1 MGEERGRRWL
11 AVGLVV
17 AAAGAG
23 FAVWLG
29 RDDGFDCGPLLEDRT
44 RLMGEPF
51 GQGSRT
57 VAALGDSYTL
67 GSGLSGPEAA
77 WPAALTSRLDVSVVV
92 DGVGSTGFTTRG
104 FCPGDDVT
112 YGERVDDDWI
122 DADTVVV
129 QGGVND
135 VLAGRPDD
143 VAAAAG
149 DLLAELEDVPT
160 VLLVGPPNLPGAD
173 PADLR
178 TVDDALRSAADD
190 AGRPYLPLIG
200 AGIELQPDLVHPTA
214 AGQQRIADLVA
225 LALAAAGPQQ

>member
-1 MGEERGRRWL
+1 
-11 AVGLVV
+11 
-17 AAAGAG
+17 
-23 FAVWLG
+23 
-29 RDDGFDCGPLLEDRT
+29 
-44 RLMGEPF
+44 
-51 GQGSRT
+51 
-57 VAALGDSYTL
+57 
-67 GSGLSGPEAA
+67 
-77 WPAALTSRLDVSVVV
+77 
-92 DGVGSTGFTTRG
+92 
-104 FCPGDDVT
+104 DDVT

-178 TVDDALRSAADD
+178 TVDDALRSA
-190 AGRPYLPLIG
+190 
-200 AGIELQPDLVHPTA
+200 
-214 AGQQRIADLVA
+214 
-225 LALAAAGPQQ
+225 